1 MPRKPRL
8 YTRLTRATATV
19 GSYRSL
25 WLGPDHLLL
34 VTSTGYTEEYRRI
47 DFDKIQGV
55 ITVSSERRTSWAIG
69 WMVVAALSVIWI
81 GASYVTGGRPVVPY
95 FFLGFGLL
103 GFTWNHLLGP
113 TCKVY
118 VMTGVQTLQLP
129 SIVRTRKA
137 TRVLARIEPL
147 ITEAQRSRLIPDP
160 GVPAASQPP
169 SPPPPT

>member
-1 MPRKPRL
+1 MARKPRL
-8 YTRLTRATATV
+8 YARLTRATATV

-47 DFDKIQGV
+47 DFDKIQGMM
-55 ITVSSERRTSWAIG
+55 TLTSERRTSWAVG
-69 WMVVAALSVIWI
+69 WTVIAALSAILI
-81 GASYVTGGRPVVPY
+81 GASYVTGGHPVVPY

-103 GFTWNHLLGP
+103 GLTWNHLLGP

-129 SIVRTRKA
+129 SLVRQRKA
-137 TRVLARIEPL
+137 ARVLARIEPL
-147 ITEAQRSRLIPDP
+147 IALAQQARWA
-160 GVPAASQPP
+160 PAP
-169 SPPPPT
+169 SVSGAAPSEEPPTSP

>member
-129 SIVRTRKA
+129 SIVRARKA

-147 ITEAQRSRLIPDP
+147 ITEAQRSRLVPDP
-160 GVPAASQPP
+160 SISAA
-169 SPPPPT
+169 SPPPSAPPPT

>member
-1 MPRKPRL
+1 MARKPKL
-8 YTRLTRATATV
+8 YTRLTRATASV

-55 ITVSSERRTSWAIG
+55 ITVSSERRSSWAVG
-69 WMVVAALSVIWI
+69 WMVVAALSVVFI
-81 GASYVTGGRPVVPY
+81 GASYLTGGRPVVPY

-129 SIVRTRKA
+129 SLVRQRKA
-137 TRVLARIEPL
+137 ARVVARIEPL
-147 ITEAQRSRLIPDP
+147 IAAAQGARLVPDP
-160 GVPAASQPP
+160 TPPAASQPP
-169 SPPPPT
+169 ASPPPS